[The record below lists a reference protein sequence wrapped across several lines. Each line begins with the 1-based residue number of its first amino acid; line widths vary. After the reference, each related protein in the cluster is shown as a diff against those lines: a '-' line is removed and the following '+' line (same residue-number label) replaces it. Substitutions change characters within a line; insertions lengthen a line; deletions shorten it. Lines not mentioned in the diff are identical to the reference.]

1 MVLQL
6 RCASLLEFLVLKE
19 SVNCNTL
26 KLDVWYPDCP
36 SSKRS
41 KFRPPWQNASI
52 LLKCPWGDVWIA
64 TNPSPVHL
72 LLNLYLDHPEGGET
86 SKKMN
91 LLTLWGPVK
100 YHIAIHNSTERW
112 ENSKKKNILVLHL
125 WPSKK
130 KKNLTRNYALCRSG
144 NARGG
149 LLKLPPSTFQGCGQ
163 PVFKLGLLS
172 GRVKLEFRFY

>member
-1 MVLQL
+1 MSDIQTVLHPKGL
-6 RCASLLEFLVLKE
+6 SSGPHDRMHPSFWSVLEEMCESLPTPARYIFCLT
-19 SVNCNTL
+19 CTL
-26 KLDVWYPDCP
+26 TTRK
-36 SSKRS
+36 
-41 KFRPPWQNASI
+41 
-52 LLKCPWGDVWIA
+52 
-64 TNPSPVHL
+64 
-72 LLNLYLDHPEGGET
+72 GGET

-100 YHIAIHNSTERW
+100 YHIAIHNSTEQW
-112 ENSKKKNILVLHL
+112 ENSKKKKILVLHL